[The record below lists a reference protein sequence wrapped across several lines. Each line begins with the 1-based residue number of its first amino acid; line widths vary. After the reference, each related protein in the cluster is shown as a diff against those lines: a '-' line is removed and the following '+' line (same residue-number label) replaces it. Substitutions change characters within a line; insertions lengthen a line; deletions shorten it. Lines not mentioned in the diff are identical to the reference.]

1 MEDFLEFI
9 EHINN
14 GQQRART
21 QEVLEWVKSQFPNL
35 EARIAWNQ
43 PMFTEHGT
51 FIIGFSVSSKHLAV
65 SPERAGMVR
74 FTNEIT
80 KAGYSQSKMLFR
92 IRWEEPVNYI
102 LLDQIIRFNCIDKAE
117 CKTCLLYTSPSP
129 RD

>member
-21 QEVLEWVKSQFPNL
+21 QEVLGWVKSQFPNL

-102 LLDQIIRFNCIDKAE
+102 LLDQIIRFNCIDMAE
-117 CKTCLLYTSPSP
+117 CKTFW
-129 RD
+129 RK

>member
-65 SPERAGMVR
+65 SPDAQGWSGLRM
-74 FTNEIT
+74 
-80 KAGYSQSKMLFR
+80 K
-92 IRWEEPVNYI
+92 
-102 LLDQIIRFNCIDKAE
+102 
-117 CKTCLLYTSPSP
+117 SP
-129 RD
+129 RRANMPR

>member
-117 CKTCLLYTSPSP
+117 FKTFW
-129 RD
+129 RK

>member
-92 IRWEEPVNYI
+92 IRWDEPVNYI

-117 CKTCLLYTSPSP
+117 CKTFW
-129 RD
+129 RN

>member
-43 PMFTEHGT
+43 PMFTVHGT

-117 CKTCLLYTSPSP
+117 CKTFW
-129 RD
+129 RK

>member
-80 KAGYSQSKMLFR
+80 QAGYSQSKMLFR

-117 CKTCLLYTSPSP
+117 CKTFW
-129 RD
+129 RK

>member
-102 LLDQIIRFNCIDKAE
+102 LLDQIIRFNCIDKA
-117 CKTCLLYTSPSP
+117 CLLYTSPSP

>member
-80 KAGYSQSKMLFR
+80 KVGYSQSKMLFR

-117 CKTCLLYTSPSP
+117 CKTFW
-129 RD
+129 RK

>member
-102 LLDQIIRFNCIDKAE
+102 LLDQIIHFNCIDKAE
-117 CKTCLLYTSPSP
+117 CKTFW
-129 RD
+129 RK

>member
-74 FTNEIT
+74 FKNEIT

-117 CKTCLLYTSPSP
+117 CKTFW
-129 RD
+129 RK

>member
-74 FTNEIT
+74 FMNEIT

-117 CKTCLLYTSPSP
+117 CKTFW
-129 RD
+129 RK

>member
-80 KAGYSQSKMLFR
+80 KAGYSQIKMLFR

-117 CKTCLLYTSPSP
+117 CKTFW
-129 RD
+129 RK

>member
-1 MEDFLEFI
+1 MESTYVY
-9 EHINN
+9 
-14 GQQRART
+14 RARHIYHWL
-21 QEVLEWVKSQFPNL
+21 Q
-35 EARIAWNQ
+35 RIQ
-43 PMFTEHGT
+43 
-51 FIIGFSVSSKHLAV
+51 HLAV

-117 CKTCLLYTSPSP
+117 CKTLW
-129 RD
+129 RK

>member
-80 KAGYSQSKMLFR
+80 KAGYNQSKMLFR

-117 CKTCLLYTSPSP
+117 CKTFW
-129 RD
+129 RK

>member
-43 PMFTEHGT
+43 PMFTAHGT

-117 CKTCLLYTSPSP
+117 CKTFW
-129 RD
+129 RK

>member
-9 EHINN
+9 ENINN

-21 QEVLEWVKSQFPNL
+21 QEVLKWVKSQFPNL

-74 FTNEIT
+74 FTDEIT

-102 LLDQIIRFNCIDKAE
+102 LLDQMIRFNCIDKAE
-117 CKTCLLYTSPSP
+117 CKTFW
-129 RD
+129 RK

>member
-21 QEVLEWVKSQFPNL
+21 QEVLEWVKSQFRNL

-117 CKTCLLYTSPSP
+117 CKTFW
-129 RD
+129 RK

>member
-21 QEVLEWVKSQFPNL
+21 QEVLEWVKSKFPNL

-117 CKTCLLYTSPSP
+117 CKTFW
-129 RD
+129 RK

>member
-102 LLDQIIRFNCIDKAE
+102 LLDQIIRFNCIDNAE
-117 CKTCLLYTSPSP
+117 CKTFW
-129 RD
+129 RK

>member
-80 KAGYSQSKMLFR
+80 KACYSQSKMLFR

-117 CKTCLLYTSPSP
+117 CKTFW
-129 RD
+129 RK

>member
-21 QEVLEWVKSQFPNL
+21 QEVLEWVKSQFQNL

-117 CKTCLLYTSPSP
+117 CKTFW
-129 RD
+129 RK

>member
-102 LLDQIIRFNCIDKAE
+102 LLDQIIRFN
-117 CKTCLLYTSPSP
+117 
-129 RD
+129 